1 MNFNVPNPISM
12 SNTQKIMVMLAD
24 DDQDDQ
30 YLFRHALEHLD
41 VPILLI
47 TANNG
52 LDVIEYLQC
61 PSNPIPDMIFLDIN
75 MPLLNG
81 FECLSKIRNI
91 KKCSKMPVAIYSTS
105 SQKEDIEEAL
115 RRGANTC
122 ITKPSEIS
130 ALKDVLRHILATN
143 LDYLY
148 HNDSAAFSL
157 N

>member
-1 MNFNVPNPISM
+1 MPFRFSM
-12 SNTQKIMVMLAD
+12 LDTQKIMVMLAD

-41 VPILLI
+41 IPILLI

-91 KKCSKMPVAIYSTS
+91 KKCSKIPVAIYSTS
-105 SQKEDIEEAL
+105 SEKEDIEEAL

-122 ITKPSEIS
+122 ITKPSGIS
-130 ALKDVLRHILATN
+130 ALKDVLRAILVTN
-143 LDYLY
+143 QDDLCF
-148 HNDSAAFSL
+148 NGSAAFSL